1 MLGRNYSAR
10 ARWRT
15 RARWR
20 RCASILSGWS
30 AIGKLSSGLRVNQN
44 LSALQESRG
53 KSPRRY
59 NSLVRQPMRH
69 VMALRISKAVLVFA
83 IALFYTI
90 LVLNNITDYGS
101 NYEFVRHVLMMD
113 STFPGNHGM
122 WRAVNS
128 SLVHTVFY
136 IGIIAWESVTML
148 LCWWA
153 GVRLLKSYRA
163 DTAQFATA
171 LNFAVI
177 ALTTSLLMWLV
188 AFLDVGGEW
197 FLMWQSQ
204 IWNGQQEAFRMF
216 TIVGVVFLVV
226 VQRDPTPD

>member
-1 MLGRNYSAR
+1 MCSYWHLSYREPGKSGLV
-10 ARWRT
+10 RT
-15 RARWR
+15 R
-20 RCASILSGWS
+20 
-30 AIGKLSSGLRVNQN
+30 KKV
-44 LSALQESRG
+44 RG

-59 NSLVRQPMRH
+59 NSRVQQLMRH
-69 VMALRISKAVLVFA
+69 VISLRISKAALVFA

-90 LVLNNITDYGS
+90 LVLNNITDYRS

-122 WRAVNS
+122 WRAVTS
-128 SLVHTVFY
+128 PLVHTVFY
-136 IGIIAWESVTML
+136 IGIIAWESITMV

-163 DTAQFATA
+163 DRPQFAAA
-171 LNFAVI
+171 LNVAVI

-204 IWNGQQEAFRMF
+204 IWNGQEAAFRMF
-216 TIVGVVFLVV
+216 TIVGLVFLVV
-226 VQRDPTPD
+226 LQREPD

>member
-1 MLGRNYSAR
+1 MVLHRPIETTALI
-10 ARWRT
+10 RT
-15 RARWR
+15 
-20 RCASILSGWS
+20 CAHS
-30 AIGKLSSGLRVNQN
+30 KKV
-44 LSALQESRG
+44 RG
-53 KSPRRY
+53 QSPRRY
-59 NSLVRQPMRH
+59 NSRVQQPMRH
-69 VMALRISKAVLVFA
+69 VMALRVSKAVLVFA

-128 SLVHTVFY
+128 PLVHTIFY

-153 GVRLLKSYRA
+153 GGRLLKSYRA
-163 DTAQFATA
+163 GREQFAAA
-171 LNFAVI
+171 LNVAVI

-197 FLMWQSQ
+197 FLMWQSK
-204 IWNGQQEAFRMF
+204 ICNGQEEAFRMF

-226 VQRDPTPD
+226 VQREPTPD

>member
-1 MLGRNYSAR
+1 MRDVVA
-10 ARWRT
+10 
-15 RARWR
+15 
-20 RCASILSGWS
+20 
-30 AIGKLSSGLRVNQN
+30 LRV
-44 LSALQESRG
+44 
-53 KSPRRY
+53 
-59 NSLVRQPMRH
+59 
-69 VMALRISKAVLVFA
+69 SKAVLVFA

-101 NYEFVRHVLMMD
+101 NYEYVRHVLMMD
-113 STFPGNHGM
+113 STFPGNHVM

-128 SLVHTVFY
+128 PLIHTLFY

-153 GVRLLKSYRA
+153 GVRLLTSHHA
-163 DTAQFATA
+163 DRAQFAAA
-171 LNFAVI
+171 LNLAVI
-177 ALTTSLLMWLV
+177 ALTSSLLMWLV

-197 FLMWQSQ
+197 FVMWQSK
-204 IWNGQQEAFRMF
+204 IWNGQEEAFRMF

>member
-1 MLGRNYSAR
+1 MNKCVRGQFSSNSRFGVPAYSNRQLSRRISNSTCPGMLLI
-10 ARWRT
+10 RT
-15 RARWR
+15 
-20 RCASILSGWS
+20 CAHSKKI
-30 AIGKLSSGLRVNQN
+30 
-44 LSALQESRG
+44 RG

-59 NSLVRQPMRH
+59 NSCVRQPMRH
-69 VMALRISKAVLVFA
+69 VTALRVSKAVLVFA

-90 LVLNNITDYGS
+90 LVFNNITDYGS

-128 SLVHTVFY
+128 PLVHTVFY
-136 IGIIAWESVTML
+136 IGIITWESVTML
-148 LCWWA
+148 LCWWG

-163 DTAQFATA
+163 ASAQFAAA
-171 LNFAVI
+171 LNVAVI

-204 IWNGQQEAFRMF
+204 IWNGQEAAFRMF
-216 TIVGVVFLVV
+216 TIVGMVFLVV
-226 VQRDPTPD
+226 VQREPTPD

>member
-1 MLGRNYSAR
+1 M
-10 ARWRT
+10 
-15 RARWR
+15 
-20 RCASILSGWS
+20 
-30 AIGKLSSGLRVNQN
+30 LRV
-44 LSALQESRG
+44 
-53 KSPRRY
+53 
-59 NSLVRQPMRH
+59 
-69 VMALRISKAVLVFA
+69 SKAVLVLA

-128 SLVHTVFY
+128 PRAHTVFY

-153 GVRLLKSYRA
+153 GVRLLNSYRA
-163 DTAQFATA
+163 DTAQFAAA
-171 LNFAVI
+171 LNSTVI

-197 FLMWQSQ
+197 FLMWQSKM
-204 IWNGQQEAFRMF
+204 WNGQEAAFRMF
-216 TIVGVVFLVV
+216 TVVGVVFLIV
-226 VQRDPTPD
+226 VQREPTAD

>member
-1 MLGRNYSAR
+1 MDSTDDDSIPRIAACAR
-10 ARWRT
+10 LVPYESPNRT
-15 RARWR
+15 PISTSSVTALFRT
-20 RCASILSGWS
+20 CAHS
-30 AIGKLSSGLRVNQN
+30 KKV
-44 LSALQESRG
+44 RG

-59 NSLVRQPMRH
+59 NSCVLQPMRH
-69 VMALRISKAVLVFA
+69 VMALRVSKAVLVFA

-113 STFPGNHGM
+113 STFPGNHLM
-122 WRAVNS
+122 WRAVHVP
-128 SLVHTVFY
+128 LVHTVFY

-148 LCWWA
+148 LCWWG

-163 DTAQFATA
+163 DRAQFAAA
-171 LNFAVI
+171 LNVAVI

-204 IWNGQQEAFRMF
+204 IWNGQEAAFRMF

-226 VQRDPTPD
+226 VQREPTPD